1 MRKHCES
8 YAFFKNKAS
17 ENCRQLRL
25 TTHEFV
31 KNDTLIDNLSFSHFE
46 SISMLHYQIEFDD
59 FRQHLIHVTLRFV
72 ANPTQ
77 VLSLPT
83 WIPGSYLIR
92 EFAKH
97 IESVRAYDEA
107 GRQLQITKFEKNK
120 WRLYNTDHEL
130 ITVEYDVYAYD
141 LSVRGAY
148 VDQTRLYVNPAVVC
162 LGLEGQ
168 EQSGIEVEVFLPKE
182 LKHFQLA
189 TGLVS
194 KSLVKGRYTLKAEN
208 YAQLIDAPFELAE
221 QTRFSFVT
229 HDIPHEFVV
238 SGQHVMNTERMQQD
252 IEKICSTEISM
263 FGSAPFKNYTF
274 MTMATGN
281 SYGGLEHPNSTSLIS
296 PRDDLPKAG
305 EPVEPSAAYQR
316 FLGLCSHEYFHS
328 WLVKFIR
335 PENFVNYDL
344 DKEGYTSLLWIFEG
358 FTSYYD
364 DLILYRS
371 GVITQESYLK
381 LLKSQIDRY
390 LQNPGRFIQS
400 VSESS
405 FDAWIKFYRQ
415 DENSNNA
422 GTSYYNKGS
431 LVALCLDL
439 GLRLRG
445 SSLDALMRRLY
456 ENAQKDIQV
465 NERTIFDLCKELTG
479 DNWIEQINHLINTT
493 DELPLD
499 QLLPEFGLS
508 YSLKNDQTL
517 AFGLKVVEKAEGL
530 IIQQALRDGVGAK
543 AGLSA
548 NDVIIAIDGLK
559 ASEKILTQYAKR
571 QQTAFTVYA
580 FRRDELMQF
589 TIQAGENDLTTVEL
603 NVIDQTQLEKWL
615 RA

>member
-1 MRKHCES
+1 
-8 YAFFKNKAS
+8 
-17 ENCRQLRL
+17 
-25 TTHEFV
+25 
-31 KNDTLIDNLSFSHFE
+31 
-46 SISMLHYQIEFDD
+46 MLHYQIEFDD
-59 FRQHLIHVTLRFV
+59 YRQHLIHVTLRFV

-92 EFAKH
+92 EFSKH
-97 IESVRAYDEA
+97 IESVKAYDEA
-107 GRQLQITKFEKNK
+107 GRQLKITKFEKNK

-130 ITVEYDVYAYD
+130 TTVEYDVYAYD

-148 VDQTRLYVNPAVVC
+148 VDQTRLYVNPACVC
-162 LGLEGQ
+162 LGLVEQ
-168 EQSGIEVEVFLPKE
+168 EQAPVEVEVFLPQE
-182 LKHFQLA
+182 LKHFQIA
-189 TGLVS
+189 TGLAS
-194 KSLVKGRYTLKAEN
+194 KSLVKGRYTLKADN
-208 YAQLIDAPFELAE
+208 YAQLIDAPFELAD
-221 QTRFSFVT
+221 QTRFSF
-229 HDIPHEFVV
+229 DANGIPHEFVV
-238 SGQHVMNTERMQQD
+238 SGQHAMNAERMKQD

-263 FGSAPFKNYTF
+263 FGAAPFDHYTF
-274 MTMATGN
+274 MTMATAN

-296 PRDDLPKAG
+296 PRDDLPKAD
-305 EPVEPSAAYQR
+305 EPTEPSEDYQR

-335 PENFVNYDL
+335 PENFDNYDL
-344 DKEGYTSLLWIFEG
+344 NQEGYTSLLWIFEG

-364 DLILYRS
+364 DLILLRS
-371 GVITQESYLK
+371 GVISQASYLK
-381 LLKSQIDRY
+381 LLKGQIDRY

-422 GTSYYNKGS
+422 GTSYYNKGC

-456 ENAQKDIQV
+456 ENTQQGIQV
-465 NERTIFDLCKELTG
+465 NERSIVDLCKELTG
-479 DNWIEQINHLINTT
+479 HDWLEQINHLINTT

-499 QLLPEFGLS
+499 QLFPEFGLS
-508 YSLKNDQTL
+508 YTLKNEKAL
-517 AFGLKVVEKAEGL
+517 PFGLKLSDKPDGVF
-530 IIQQALRDGVGAK
+530 IQQARRDGAAAK

-559 ASEKILTQYAKR
+559 ATEKLLAKYAK
-571 QQTAFTVYA
+571 QSGTFTVYA
-580 FRRDELMQF
+580 FRRDEFIQF
-589 TIQAGENDLTTVEL
+589 EIQGAEIDLTTVEL
-603 NVIDQTQLEKWL
+603 NIVDQAKMDGWL
-615 RA
+615 KV

>member
-1 MRKHCES
+1 
-8 YAFFKNKAS
+8 
-17 ENCRQLRL
+17 
-25 TTHEFV
+25 
-31 KNDTLIDNLSFSHFE
+31 
-46 SISMLHYQIEFDD
+46 MLHYQIEFDD
-59 FRQHLIHVTLRFV
+59 YRQHLIHVTLRFL

-92 EFAKH
+92 EFSKH
-97 IESVRAYDEA
+97 IESVKAYDEA
-107 GRQLQITKFEKNK
+107 GRQLQINKFEKNK

-141 LSVRGAY
+141 LSVRGVY
-148 VDQTRLYVNPAVVC
+148 VDQTRLYVNPACVC
-162 LGLEGQ
+162 LGLQDQ
-168 EQSGIEVEVFLPKE
+168 EESAIEVEVFLPEE
-182 LKHFQLA
+182 LKHFQIA
-189 TGLVS
+189 TGLES
-194 KSLVKGRYTLKAEN
+194 RSLVKGRYTLKANN
-208 YAQLIDAPFELAE
+208 YAQLIDAPFELAD
-221 QTRFSFVT
+221 QTRFSFEANG
-229 HDIPHEFVV
+229 IPHEFVV
-238 SGQHVMNTERMQQD
+238 SGQHTMNAARMKQD
-252 IEKICSTEISM
+252 LEKICSTEISM
-263 FGSAPFKNYTF
+263 FGSAPFENYTF

-296 PRDDLPKAG
+296 PRDDFPKAN
-305 EPVEPSAAYQR
+305 EPVEPSADYQR

-335 PENFVNYDL
+335 PENFANYDL
-344 DKEGYTSLLWIFEG
+344 DQEGYTSLLWIFEG

-371 GVITQESYLK
+371 GVISQASYLK
-381 LLKSQIDRY
+381 LLKGQIDRY

-422 GTSYYNKGS
+422 GTSYYNKGC

-456 ENAQKDIQV
+456 ENTQKGMQV
-465 NERTIFDLCKELTG
+465 NERTIVELCNELTG

-499 QLLPEFGLS
+499 QLFPEFGLS
-508 YSLKNDQTL
+508 YSLQNDKAL
-517 AFGLKVVEKAEGL
+517 PFGLKVAEKAEGV
-530 IIQQALRDGVGAK
+530 IIQQARRDGVGAK

-559 ASEKILTQYAKR
+559 ASEKLLTQYAK
-571 QQTAFTVYA
+571 QQGQFTVYA
-580 FRRDELMQF
+580 FRRDEFLQF
-589 TIQAGENDLTTVEL
+589 ELQGGEVALTTVEL
-603 NVIDQTQLEKWL
+603 TVLDQAKAEKWL
-615 RA
+615 KA

>member
-1 MRKHCES
+1 
-8 YAFFKNKAS
+8 
-17 ENCRQLRL
+17 
-25 TTHEFV
+25 
-31 KNDTLIDNLSFSHFE
+31 
-46 SISMLHYQIEFDD
+46 MLHYQIEFDD
-59 FRQHLIHVTLRFV
+59 YRQHLIHVTLRFV
-72 ANPTQ
+72 AIPTQ

-92 EFAKH
+92 EFSKH
-97 IESVRAYDEA
+97 IESVKAYDED
-107 GRQLQITKFEKNK
+107 GRMLQISKFEKNK
-120 WRLYNTDHEL
+120 WRLFNTDFEL

-148 VDQTRLYVNPAVVC
+148 VDQNRLYVNPACAC

-168 EQSGIEVEVFLPKE
+168 EENQVEVEVFLPDE

-189 TGLVS
+189 TGLAH
-194 KSLVKGRYTLKAEN
+194 KSLVKGRHTLNAKN
-208 YAQLIDAPFELAE
+208 YAQLIDSPFELAD
-221 QTRFSFVT
+221 QTRFSFVANG
-229 HDIPHEFVV
+229 IPHEFVV
-238 SGQHVMNTERMQQD
+238 SGKHAMNAQRMQQD
-252 IEKICSTEISM
+252 IEKICSTEIAM
-263 FGSAPFKNYTF
+263 FGSAPFENYTF

-281 SYGGLEHPNSTSLIS
+281 SYGGLEHPNSTSLIT
-296 PRDDLPKAG
+296 PRDDLPKAD
-305 EPVEPSAAYQR
+305 EPIEPSKDYQR

-344 DKEGYTSLLWIFEG
+344 NKEGYTSLLWIFEG

-364 DLILYRS
+364 DLILLRS
-371 GVITQESYLK
+371 GVVNQASYIE
-381 LLKSQIDRY
+381 LLKTQIDRY
-390 LQNPGRFIQS
+390 LQNPGRAVQT

-405 FDAWIKFYRQ
+405 FDAWVKFYRQ

-422 GTSYYNKGS
+422 GTSYYNKGC

-445 SSLDALMRRLY
+445 SSLDALMRKLY
-456 ENAQKDIQV
+456 ENAQNGIQV
-465 NERTIFDLCKELTG
+465 SERTIFDLCKALTG
-479 DNWIEQINHLINTT
+479 QDWAEQINHLINTT

-508 YSLKNDQTL
+508 YTLKNDKAL
-517 AFGLKVVEKAEGL
+517 PFGLKVADKPEGVL
-530 IIQQALRDGVGAK
+530 VQSARRDGVAAK

-559 ASEKILTQYAKR
+559 ASEKLLEQYAK
-571 QQTAFTVYA
+571 QKATFTVYA

-589 TIQAGENDLTTVEL
+589 ELSGGAIDLTTVEL
-603 NVIDQTQLEKWL
+603 KIEDQAKAEKWL
-615 RA
+615 KA

>member
-1 MRKHCES
+1 
-8 YAFFKNKAS
+8 
-17 ENCRQLRL
+17 
-25 TTHEFV
+25 
-31 KNDTLIDNLSFSHFE
+31 
-46 SISMLHYQIEFDD
+46 MLHYQIEFDD
-59 FRQHLIHVTLRFV
+59 YRQHLIHVTLRFL

-92 EFAKH
+92 EFSKH
-97 IESVRAYDEA
+97 IESVKAYDEA
-107 GRQLQITKFEKNK
+107 GRQLKINKFEKNK

-148 VDQTRLYVNPAVVC
+148 VDQSRLYVNPACVC
-162 LGLEGQ
+162 LGLQ
-168 EQSGIEVEVFLPKE
+168 DQQDSAIEVEVFLPEE

-194 KSLVKGRYTLKAEN
+194 KSLVKGRFTLKADH

-221 QTRFSFVT
+221 QTRFSFEANG
-229 HDIPHEFVV
+229 IPHEFVV
-238 SGQHVMNTERMQQD
+238 SGQHAMNAERMKQD
-252 IEKICSTEISM
+252 LEKICSTEISM
-263 FGSAPFKNYTF
+263 FGSAPFEDYTF

-281 SYGGLEHPNSTSLIS
+281 SYGGLEHPNSTSLIT
-296 PRDDLPKAG
+296 PRSDLPKLN
-305 EPVEPSAAYQR
+305 EPEEPSTDYQR

-335 PENFVNYDL
+335 PENFANYDL
-344 DKEGYTSLLWIFEG
+344 DQEGYTSLLWIFEG

-371 GVITQESYLK
+371 GVISQASYLS
-381 LLKSQIDRY
+381 LLKGQIDRY

-422 GTSYYNKGS
+422 GTSYYNKGC

-456 ENAQKDIQV
+456 ENTQKGIQV
-465 NERTIFDLCKELTG
+465 NERTIVELCNELTG
-479 DNWIEQINHLINTT
+479 SNWIEQINHLINTT

-499 QLLPEFGLS
+499 QLFPEFGLS
-508 YSLKNDQTL
+508 YRLKNEKAL
-517 AFGLKVVEKAEGL
+517 PFGLKLVDKPEGVL
-530 IIQQALRDGVGAK
+530 IQQARREGTGAI

-548 NDVIIAIDGLK
+548 NDVIVAIDGLK
-559 ASEKILTQYAKR
+559 ASEKLLSQYSK
-571 QQTAFTVYA
+571 QQDRFTVYA
-580 FRRDELMQF
+580 FRRDEFMQF
-589 TIQAGENDLTTVEL
+589 ELQGGEIDLTTVEL
-603 NVIDQTQLEKWL
+603 TVLDQDKAEKWL
-615 RA
+615 KV